1 MSISDII
8 NIILCILS
16 FVLAAISV
24 ITVVITLKQNSKMI
38 ENSTRPYITIY
49 GKKTECGILKYFLV
63 IKNFGSSGAVI
74 TDFHSEIKLEDY
86 SSEYNPNPF
95 RHIIGTHLAP
105 NQSIV
110 CNLNT
115 DKLNADKVE
124 QLPFQ
129 IKYFGNKDY
138 VEKPCEQ
145 EVAS

>member
-74 TDFHSEIKLEDY
+74 TDFHSEIKLED
-86 SSEYNPNPF
+86 
-95 RHIIGTHLAP
+95 
-105 NQSIV
+105 
-110 CNLNT
+110 
-115 DKLNADKVE
+115 
-124 QLPFQ
+124 
-129 IKYFGNKDY
+129 
-138 VEKPCEQ
+138 
-145 EVAS
+145 